1 MSLLRLGLKP
11 ELALNHSIIQTKK
24 LLDLLK
30 GMWVEVFPLL
40 TMSLYQYASSKIYPV
55 LQFNLQKTEVYNSC
69 DLPKRMQLVY
79 GTARIRISVFDLV
92 QAPSYTR
99 FYPFLYRKVEEWR
112 NLKVGRW
119 EQASQTTCLWSG
131 IYMSGCFRLKAR
143 LPFTEYWF
151 LRFSGMQRL
160 FRTEVHF
167 SFPRNHTHHLTQ
179 RCEHILPLL

>member
-1 MSLLRLGLKP
+1 
-11 ELALNHSIIQTKK
+11 
-24 LLDLLK
+24 
-30 GMWVEVFPLL
+30 
-40 TMSLYQYASSKIYPV
+40 MSLYQYASSKIYPV

-119 EQASQTTCLWSG
+119 EQASQTTCL
-131 IYMSGCFRLKAR
+131 
-143 LPFTEYWF
+143 
-151 LRFSGMQRL
+151 
-160 FRTEVHF
+160 
-167 SFPRNHTHHLTQ
+167 
-179 RCEHILPLL
+179 